1 MNAKR
6 WWLGCTVVL
15 LGCVVPAQA
24 FDPLMTRPEVL
35 DHGVILPGDSG
46 QAACPVVKDFAQ
58 PLSLSEAVDLAL
70 CNNPQLR
77 ASWAA
82 IKQQADFLGEA
93 RAAYLPTLNGSLNR
107 TRDEIHA
114 SGANKTEVTQNT
126 GQAGLTWRLLD
137 FGGRS
142 AGHEAAKNL
151 LAAAMASHDA
161 TLQKLLAAVIQ
172 AYHDALT
179 SRAVLRAKEEALAI
193 AGNTLKSAQSRES
206 KGAASRSDALQAGT
220 VKAKVGLERN
230 RAQGE
235 YDKSLSVLRYVL
247 GVIDQSTIFLPPE
260 VEEAPSESNAKLL
273 QDWLEEAR
281 SHHPA
286 IIAARSQLEASRE
299 RVTVARSAALPSLNL
314 SANYY
319 RNTRPGDAVTS
330 SDTRE
335 TTAGLVVSVPIFEGF
350 ASTYRVQEAQAQVE
364 QQEATLADTEQQIAM
379 AVVKA
384 HADATAALANLDAS
398 ATLLKAAQ
406 ESLEVSQRKYFL
418 GAADVTELLNVQNAL
433 ADAHLERI
441 RSLAEWRSARLRL
454 AASAGQMGRDGVR

>member
-1 MNAKR
+1 MNAER
-6 WWLGCTVVL
+6 FLIILVAVGLITAN
-15 LGCVVPAQA
+15 PAQA
-24 FDPLMTRPEVL
+24 FDPLKTKPEVL
-35 DHGVILPGDSG
+35 ERGVILPGDSV

-82 IKQQADFLGEA
+82 IKQQAGVLGEA

-114 SGANKTEVTQNT
+114 SGADETEVTQNT

-151 LAAAMASHDA
+151 LAAALASHDA
-161 TLQKLLAAVIQ
+161 TLQKLLTAVIQ

-179 SRAVLRAKEEALAI
+179 ARAVLRAKEEALVI
-193 AGNTLKSAQSRES
+193 AGNTLKSAQSREA
-206 KGAASRSDALQAGT
+206 KGAASRSDGLQAAT
-220 VKAKVGLERN
+220 AQAKATLERN

-247 GVIDQSTIFLPPE
+247 GMIDQPSILLPPE
-260 VEEAPSESNAKLL
+260 VEDVPAEGIAKLL

-281 SHHPA
+281 RHHPA

-299 RVTVARSAALPSLNL
+299 RVSVARSAALPSLNL

-398 ATLLKAAQ
+398 ATLLKAAR
-406 ESLEVSQRKYFL
+406 ESQEVSQRKYFL

-441 RSLAEWRSARLRL
+441 RSIAEWRSARLRL